1 MIYAQLGQ
9 AKQAIDVLKHYLSS
23 RSDDFDAKVYLSIL
37 LLENGAE
44 SEGLTHLEE
53 VLENDPENEE
63 ALKVVTQLQDAVDTT
78 EDEEGPTQEDGPAQ
92 AEAGT

>member
-1 MIYAQLGQ
+1 M
-9 AKQAIDVLKHYLSS
+9 
-23 RSDDFDAKVYLSIL
+23 SIL
-37 LLENGAE
+37 LLENSAE

-63 ALKVVTQLQDAVDTT
+63 ALKVVAQLQDAVDTT

-92 AEAGT
+92 AEAGG